1 MLKMLV
7 PLDGSGLAMQA
18 VPHAVL
24 LARSFESEVH
34 LLQVL
39 EKKAYDLDPSLD
51 DLDWELRRM
60 ECQHYLGDLQ
70 HTLDLDGVNI
80 RLHVR
85 EGDPASEIIELC
97 RQEDIDLVVVTA
109 YGVGGITRF
118 PQGSTVQKII
128 SRAEQSLLIVPPEPP
143 ERATSRRQPLSY
155 DRILVALD
163 GSKRADWALYLASGI
178 ARMTDATLSL
188 LQVVQEPKVTPGVR
202 TSAEGRELVDRLME
216 LTRRDSLDHLR
227 DITSQLP
234 AGLEVETRLL
244 VAAEVAPVVVAVAR
258 EEAVDLLVLSAHGIA
273 DGDRAFTAVTEQI
286 IGEAACPVLVF
297 QDARNKRL
305 ILQPR
310 SGEPVRSSKV
320 QADPDRAHAS

>member
-24 LARSFESEVH
+24 LARAFESEVH

-39 EKKAYDLDPSLD
+39 EKKDYDLDPSLD

-60 ECQHYLGDLQ
+60 ECQHYLDDLR
-70 HTLDLDGVNI
+70 HTLDLDGMNI

-143 ERATSRRQPLSY
+143 ERTTSGQPLSY

-178 ARMTDATLSL
+178 ARMADAALSL

-202 TSAEGRELVDRLME
+202 ASAEGRELVDRLVE

-234 AGLEVETRLL
+234 AGLKVETRLL
-244 VAAEVAPVVVAVAR
+244 VAAEAAPAVVAVAR

-286 IGEAACPVLVF
+286 VGEATCPVLVF
-297 QDARNKRL
+297 QDARSKRL

-310 SGEPVRSSKV
+310 STEPVRSAKV